1 MVCPFKQF
9 DGDRFYDSK
18 YVREY
23 RKKLLDYVHS
33 GKRGFGLH
41 LTGAISNLKS
51 ETVANNINVTYSLG
65 RVQVTTTVSVGK
77 DQSVV

>member
-1 MVCPFKQF
+1 MVCPFRQF

-23 RKKLLDYVHS
+23 RKKFLDYVHS